1 MTTKHRIPTF
11 LLAVLM
17 GSTLALTAQST
28 EAAGLRG
35 ALEGADG
42 YVAGTVVKLASEPR
56 ASASTP
62 TVVQLRVAL
71 SSVAAPSAL
80 IEVGLPDPRLSVGDR
95 VLLLVRAQDGQL
107 SLSGG
112 DSGMF
117 WLSDF
122 DETGVVTDVAGDLVY
137 GFAPDDLVTE
147 ATAGKLAMVPSAG
160 PDLPVV
166 APDLASREPIPAP
179 LFAAI
184 IDGKLLASE
193 ITPSALPALASR
205 ERQVLAEATCTA
217 IRPNSGWT
225 FAIERR
231 CLATAPGCT
240 AVCAYQ
246 YESQAG
252 WLSCFNSLHLYGN
265 APSDTTEQLGLKTYR
280 YNGCGGG
287 CGPNFCC
294 CSN

>member
-1 MTTKHRIPTF
+1 MTTKYRISTF
-11 LLAVLM
+11 LLAALM
-17 GSTLALTAQST
+17 GSTLVLTEQSA
-28 EAAGLRG
+28 EAAGLYS
-35 ALEGADG
+35 ALEAADG
-42 YVAGTVVKLASEPR
+42 YVAGTVVKLASESR
-56 ASASTP
+56 ASAST
-62 TVVQLRVAL
+62 TAVVQLRVAL
-71 SSVAAPSAL
+71 SSVAAPSTL
-80 IEVGLPDPRLSVGDR
+80 IEVGLPDPRFSVDDR
-95 VLLLVRAQDGQL
+95 VLLLVCAQDGQF

-112 DSGMF
+112 DSSMF

-137 GFAPDDLVTE
+137 GFAPDGVVTE
-147 ATAGKLAMVPSAG
+147 ATAGKMAVVSSAG

-166 APDLASREPIPAP
+166 ALDLASREPIPSP
-179 LFAAI
+179 IFAAI
-184 IDGKLLASE
+184 IEGKLLTSE
-193 ITPSALPALASR
+193 FVLSALPTLESY

-217 IRPNSGWT
+217 IRPSSGWT

-231 CLATAPGCT
+231 CSSAAPTCE

-265 APSDTTEQLGLKTYR
+265 APSDTPEQLGLKTYR

-294 CSN
+294 CGN